1 MSKITSGI
9 VLVSLLMVLSL
20 GVAFAESEVAESENL
35 TENLTENVT
44 LNETMN
50 ATMNET
56 INATMDETEILPVEE
71 TAETE

>member
-56 INATMDETEILPVEE
+56 INATMDETEIMPVEE